1 MGKSI
6 EDRVER
12 TIEANRKA
20 PAELTVKEAMLKRD
34 TDLRS
39 AMRSLSNATDK
50 TIDAAAKLLQAND
63 PVELAKLQKSL
74 RAAVNTG
81 DLESHTLAG
90 EIRAVAMRI
99 SRLEVALARA
109 THRTRRRAA

>member
-6 EDRVER
+6 EERVER
-12 TIEANRKA
+12 TIEAHQKA
-20 PAELTVKEAMLKRD
+20 PAELTVREAMMKRD
-34 TDLRS
+34 ADLRS
-39 AMRSLSNATDK
+39 AMRSLSNVTDK
-50 TIDAAAKLLQAND
+50 TIVAAAKLLQVND
-63 PVELAKLQKSL
+63 PVELVKLQKSL

-81 DLESHTLAG
+81 DLEPHTLAG